1 MYVEKCELN
10 LKFSLALV
18 IVYIKKFVLHWKD
31 LWMLYYKLCSLDHK
45 FPHLLISYRRVWRP
59 PHPWSV
65 IWWNKMM
72 TAMED
77 PLPVHY
83 WPLSNHGECPPIL
96 DSRCEEDNQPP
107 VLRLIGR
114 ISASA
119 ALLENHWSSLVTIL
133 KAVPRPFQGP
143 RWKSCQIRDFTTFNS
158 CSFVLS
164 SVIYHT

>member
-1 MYVEKCELN
+1 
-10 LKFSLALV
+10 
-18 IVYIKKFVLHWKD
+18 
-31 LWMLYYKLCSLDHK
+31 
-45 FPHLLISYRRVWRP
+45 
-59 PHPWSV
+59 
-65 IWWNKMM
+65 
-72 TAMED
+72 MED

-119 ALLENHWSSLVTIL
+119 LLENPWSSLVTIL

-164 SVIYHT
+164 SVISYLKMGSEMRGGRFSPNVHQNFNDSLKNLQKRGIICLFSIFQAKGEAGEVQIRTKDLHMGGTAV